1 MKEEGTKKELI
12 KYLHRVMVKYT
23 HQNFKELSAYQIYNI
38 LKLRSE
44 VFIIEQN
51 CIYQDLDEKDLQA
64 VHVLVKEKEQLIGY
78 SRILKKGVSYQKY
91 SSIGRVVVK
100 KEKRKKSIGIKLMEF
115 SIKTCKDLHPNEVI
129 KISAQTYLKKFYEKQ
144 GFIKKGENYM
154 EDGIPHCAMYLEEY

>member
-1 MKEEGTKKELI
+1 
-12 KYLHRVMVKYT
+12 
-23 HQNFKELSAYQIYNI
+23 
-38 LKLRSE
+38 
-44 VFIIEQN
+44 
-51 CIYQDLDEKDLQA
+51 LQA

-115 SIKTCKDLHPNEVI
+115 SIKTCKDLHPNETI

-144 GFIKKGENYM
+144 GFIQKGENYM